1 MAEQTVRSTVDF
13 KPAGAG
19 MKNKDSKL
27 RISTKLILLV
37 PVFILG
43 IVCMMSGIISVINI
57 QGMNARASVIA
68 NEYVTG
74 ITELGKIQ
82 KETQNVHKMGL
93 SHVLAVDLNSM
104 LALVDAIKEEEAA
117 LDGYLADFS
126 PYVAEE
132 MQGDYESLL
141 ANYEG
146 LKWEIAN
153 LMAYSANV
161 DNEGAYALANGAIA
175 DYANAMQGSIDAMT
189 DYMQERTQASRVQ
202 QNATY
207 RQALVLG
214 AVCIGVSVAA
224 LCITLFS
231 VFKMV
236 ILPLGRIRN
245 EINGIIS
252 DIDKRQGDLTSRV
265 SIPSNREI
273 AEVGKGIN
281 VFMEKLQDIFGV
293 IIENSQKM
301 ERLVNEV
308 RESVLTSN
316 GSVSDLS
323 AVTEELSAAMGEMS
337 DSASLINKNAEEV
350 KKEVNAMAAR
360 TMEILDY
367 TTEMKSHA
375 DSLESSAHANMETTE
390 RKMNEILGVLEQ
402 AIEESR
408 SVNQV
413 NSLTDDILHIA
424 SKTNLLSLNA
434 SIEAAR
440 AGAAGRGFA
449 VVASEIS
456 QLSTASQDAANRIQG
471 INSVVLQAV
480 NNLAENA
487 KGLVDYMNDSILPEF
502 KNFVNGGGE
511 YRRKANYIE
520 NVVSDFSKRMD
531 GLQGTVSEIADS
543 IGLITRA
550 IEEGVSG
557 IGNAADSTQVL
568 LTDMENIAQHM
579 DANQEIAVHLKRET
593 EIFRQL

>member
-1 MAEQTVRSTVDF
+1 MAEKKSANV
-13 KPAGAG
+13 
-19 MKNKDSKL
+19 KNAKL
-27 RISTKLILLV
+27 RVSTKLILLV

-43 IVCMMSGIISVINI
+43 IVCMMSSIISVINI
-57 QGMNARASVIA
+57 QGINAKASVIA
-68 NEYVTG
+68 NEYMTG

-93 SHVLAVDLNSM
+93 SHVLAIDLNSM
-104 LALVDAIKEEEAA
+104 LVLVDAIKEEEKV
-117 LDGYLADFS
+117 LDGYLADFR
-126 PYVAEE
+126 PYVTDE
-132 MQGDYESLL
+132 MQGDYKKLL
-141 ANYEG
+141 DNYEG

-189 DYMQERTQASRVQ
+189 DYMQERTQESRVQ
-202 QNATY
+202 QNDTY

-214 AVCIGVSVAA
+214 AVFIGISVAA
-224 LCITLFS
+224 LLITLFS

-236 ILPLGRIRN
+236 ILPLGRTRN

-316 GSVSDLS
+316 GSVADLS

-337 DSASLINKNAEEV
+337 TSASLINTNADEV
-350 KKEVNAMAAR
+350 KKEVDAMAER

-375 DSLESSAHANMETTE
+375 DSLEGSAHENMETTE
-390 RKMNEILGVLEQ
+390 RKMNEILEVLEQ
-402 AIEESR
+402 AIEESK
-408 SVNQV
+408 SVDQV
-413 NSLTDDILHIA
+413 NSLTNDILHIA

-471 INSVVLQAV
+471 INSVVIQAV

-502 KNFVNGGGE
+502 KNFVNGGSE

-531 GLQGTVSEIADS
+531 RLQGTVSEIADS

-550 IEEGVSG
+550 IGEGVSG

-579 DANQEIAVHLKRET
+579 DENQEIAVHLKRET

>member
-1 MAEQTVRSTVDF
+1 MAEKKSANV
-13 KPAGAG
+13 
-19 MKNKDSKL
+19 KNAKL
-27 RISTKLILLV
+27 RVSTKLILLV

-43 IVCMMSGIISVINI
+43 IVCMMSSIISVINI
-57 QGMNARASVIA
+57 QGINAKASVIA
-68 NEYVTG
+68 NEYMTG

-93 SHVLAVDLNSM
+93 SHVLAIDLNSM
-104 LALVDAIKEEEAA
+104 LALVDAIKEEEKV
-117 LDGYLADFS
+117 LDGYLADFR
-126 PYVAEE
+126 PYVTDE
-132 MQGDYESLL
+132 MQGDYKKLL
-141 ANYEG
+141 DNYEG

-189 DYMQERTQASRVQ
+189 DYMQERTQESRVQ
-202 QNATY
+202 QNDTY

-214 AVCIGVSVAA
+214 AVFIGISVAA
-224 LCITLFS
+224 LLITLFS

-236 ILPLGRIRN
+236 ILPLGRTRN

-316 GSVSDLS
+316 GSVADLS

-337 DSASLINKNAEEV
+337 TSASLINTNADEV
-350 KKEVNAMAAR
+350 KKEVDAMAER

-375 DSLESSAHANMETTE
+375 DSLEGSAHENMDTTE
-390 RKMNEILGVLEQ
+390 RKMNEILEVLEQ
-402 AIEESR
+402 AIEESK
-408 SVNQV
+408 SVDQV
-413 NSLTDDILHIA
+413 NSLTNDILHIA

-471 INSVVLQAV
+471 INSVVIQAV

-502 KNFVNGGGE
+502 KNFVNGGSE

-531 GLQGTVSEIADS
+531 RLQGTVSEIADS

-550 IEEGVSG
+550 IGEGVSG

-579 DANQEIAVHLKRET
+579 DENQEIAVHLKRET

>member
-1 MAEQTVRSTVDF
+1 MMMAEKKSANV
-13 KPAGAG
+13 
-19 MKNKDSKL
+19 KNAKL
-27 RISTKLILLV
+27 RVSTKLILLV

-43 IVCMMSGIISVINI
+43 IVCMMSSIISVINI
-57 QGMNARASVIA
+57 QGINAKASVIA
-68 NEYVTG
+68 NEYMTG

-93 SHVLAVDLNSM
+93 SHVLAIDLNSM
-104 LALVDAIKEEEAA
+104 LVLVDAIKEEEKV
-117 LDGYLADFS
+117 LDGYLADFR
-126 PYVAEE
+126 PYVTDE
-132 MQGDYESLL
+132 MQGDYKKLL
-141 ANYEG
+141 DNYEG

-189 DYMQERTQASRVQ
+189 DYMQERTQESRVQ
-202 QNATY
+202 QNDTY

-214 AVCIGVSVAA
+214 AVFIGISVAA
-224 LCITLFS
+224 LLITLFS

-236 ILPLGRIRN
+236 ILPLGRTRN

-316 GSVSDLS
+316 GSVADLS

-337 DSASLINKNAEEV
+337 TSASLINTNADEV
-350 KKEVNAMAAR
+350 KKEVDAMAER

-375 DSLESSAHANMETTE
+375 DSLEGSAHENMETTE
-390 RKMNEILGVLEQ
+390 RKMNEILEVLEQ
-402 AIEESR
+402 AIEESK
-408 SVNQV
+408 SVDQV
-413 NSLTDDILHIA
+413 NSLTNDILHIA

-471 INSVVLQAV
+471 INSVVIQAV

-502 KNFVNGGGE
+502 KNFVNGGSE

-531 GLQGTVSEIADS
+531 RLQGTVSEIADS

-550 IEEGVSG
+550 IGEGVSG

-579 DANQEIAVHLKRET
+579 DENQEIAVHLKRET

>member
-1 MAEQTVRSTVDF
+1 MAEKKSTNV
-13 KPAGAG
+13 
-19 MKNKDSKL
+19 KNAKL
-27 RISTKLILLV
+27 RVSTKLILLV

-43 IVCMMSGIISVINI
+43 IVCMMSSIISVINI
-57 QGMNARASVIA
+57 QGINAKASVIA
-68 NEYVTG
+68 NEYMTG

-82 KETQNVHKMGL
+82 KETQYVHKMGL
-93 SHVLAVDLNSM
+93 SHVLAIDLNSM
-104 LALVDAIKEEEAA
+104 LVLVDAIKEEEKV
-117 LDGYLADFS
+117 LDGYLSDFR
-126 PYVAEE
+126 PYVTEE
-132 MQGDYESLL
+132 MEGDYTELL
-141 ANYEG
+141 ENYEG

-189 DYMQERTQASRVQ
+189 DYMQERTQESRVQ
-202 QNATY
+202 QNSTY

-214 AVCIGVSVAA
+214 AVFIGISVAA
-224 LCITLFS
+224 LLITLFS

-236 ILPLGRIRN
+236 ILPLGRTRN

-316 GSVSDLS
+316 GSVADLS

-337 DSASLINKNAEEV
+337 TSASLINTNADEV
-350 KKEVNAMAAR
+350 KKEVDAMAER

-375 DSLESSAHANMETTE
+375 DSLEGSAHENMETTE
-390 RKMNEILGVLEQ
+390 RKMNEILDVLER
-402 AIEESR
+402 AIEESK
-408 SVNQV
+408 SVDQV
-413 NSLTDDILHIA
+413 NSLTNDILHIA

-471 INSVVLQAV
+471 INSVVIQAV

-502 KNFVNGGGE
+502 KNFVNGGSE

-531 GLQGTVSEIADS
+531 RLQGTVSEIADS

-579 DANQEIAVHLKRET
+579 DENQEIAVHLKRET